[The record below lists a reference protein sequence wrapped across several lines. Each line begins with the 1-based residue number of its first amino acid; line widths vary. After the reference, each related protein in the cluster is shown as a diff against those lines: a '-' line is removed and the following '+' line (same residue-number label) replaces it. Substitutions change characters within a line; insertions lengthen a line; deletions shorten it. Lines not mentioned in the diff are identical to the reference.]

1 MIIYA
6 QSTGKTIVTIWLL
19 SVSPICNVIQFL
31 LAEIQKYSFLNCS
44 LSLLFQACMEN
55 SGSIF
60 LKVAVAQ
67 QSVEPLPVPV
77 EVSTA
82 CVLVCV
88 LVSSSFSYV
97 TFVHFE
103 TWFFDLFRQQSRM
116 RSGCMQMLRR
126 LQ

>member
-1 MIIYA
+1 MHKALVRLLLLFGFYLFLQYVTSSNFFLPRYKNIL
-6 QSTGKTIVTIWLL
+6 SSIV
-19 SVSPICNVIQFL
+19 
-31 LAEIQKYSFLNCS
+31 

-88 LVSSSFSYV
+88 LVSSFFSYV

-103 TWFFDLFRQQSRM
+103 TWFFD
-116 RSGCMQMLRR
+116 
-126 LQ
+126 

>member
-1 MIIYA
+1 MHKALVRLLLLFGFYLFLQYVTSSNFFLPRYKNIL
-6 QSTGKTIVTIWLL
+6 SSIV
-19 SVSPICNVIQFL
+19 
-31 LAEIQKYSFLNCS
+31 

-88 LVSSSFSYV
+88 LVSSFFSYV

>member
-1 MIIYA
+1 MIIYV
-6 QSTGKTIVTIWLL
+6 QSTGKTIVAIWLL
-19 SVSPICNVIQFL
+19 FVSSVCNVIQFL

-60 LKVAVAQ
+60 LKDVVAQ
-67 QSVEPLPVPV
+67 QIVEPLPVPV

-82 CVLVCV
+82 CALVCV
-88 LVSSSFSYV
+88 LVSSFFSYV

-103 TWFFDLFRQQSRM
+103 TWFFD
-116 RSGCMQMLRR
+116 
-126 LQ
+126 